1 MMSGNMLGA
10 VSDARQLKART
21 SSSQIRELA
30 EAIQAVGE
38 SSRDGSVQGLVALL
52 HSLATEHEKRGHL
65 HFAGVGFLDSAVAT
79 RYLGDVDAV
88 FADAHRAALL
98 LEASSAGP
106 ELLSARIEM
115 AWVQAA
121 RGELSGSRRELDQ
134 LLPTANAF
142 MHAEIL
148 REGSLIEL
156 WFGSVVRA
164 EAFVRAMD
172 TQGADDERAALHA
185 MAAAELALRQ
195 GRASTA
201 SDLISGVELS
211 SLSEEIASKSR
222 RLALRARVALE
233 LGHADVADQ
242 AIAAVAHADRQEA
255 ILWQAYTRLIA
266 AIASNDPA
274 AQSDSIQLMP
284 LAANLLV
291 EMILERCTSLNADA
305 KAALV
310 GEARRL
316 PERWLTS
323 LRQSLDRSAKSW
335 LSAEILSAV
344 GTGEDVDNLQA
355 WEKAADTPR
364 GGRGLAKRLAR
375 RVALRATI
383 RDLGRVEIQVGER
396 RVDGAQVRRK
406 VLSLLCYLAARP
418 QFSATRDQ
426 VIDVLWPDLD
436 PSTAVNS
443 LHQTVYFL
451 RRIFEPKYREDTSP
465 GYVHFSSEL
474 IWLDPELV
482 SSQSSLAWSLIR
494 ALPVVPTFDQVLAV
508 CDAYS
513 GPFAIEFSYE
523 EWASTYRDSLHA
535 SYLHV
540 VEGQISR
547 ATATGEFDRGVLIA
561 RRALGVDSDADGLE
575 VSLIRL
581 YRMAGAFAAAAE
593 QYAHYAAATRE
604 LLGVDPPPLDLV

>member
-1 MMSGNMLGA
+1 
-10 VSDARQLKART
+10 
-21 SSSQIRELA
+21 
-30 EAIQAVGE
+30 
-38 SSRDGSVQGLVALL
+38 
-52 HSLATEHEKRGHL
+52 
-65 HFAGVGFLDSAVAT
+65 
-79 RYLGDVDAV
+79 
-88 FADAHRAALL
+88 
-98 LEASSAGP
+98 
-106 ELLSARIEM
+106 
-115 AWVQAA
+115 
-121 RGELSGSRRELDQ
+121 
-134 LLPTANAF
+134 
-142 MHAEIL
+142 
-148 REGSLIEL
+148 
-156 WFGSVVRA
+156 
-164 EAFVRAMD
+164 
-172 TQGADDERAALHA
+172 
-185 MAAAELALRQ
+185 
-195 GRASTA
+195 
-201 SDLISGVELS
+201 
-211 SLSEEIASKSR
+211 
-222 RLALRARVALE
+222 
-233 LGHADVADQ
+233 
-242 AIAAVAHADRQEA
+242 
-255 ILWQAYTRLIA
+255 
-266 AIASNDPA
+266 
-274 AQSDSIQLMP
+274 MP